1 MRPTTMKLLGGL
13 LLATLV
19 ACSADAGTGE
29 GQKDGPPAEDPNKI
43 FADIRGDSNRDGEIK
58 FDESDADKMT
68 WDAKVGAIF
77 LANIDDDEVRCKKEG
92 DDITLAKCNDAAD
105 DVVNGPDDAL
115 DIARVK
121 TKGWPTA
128 PPGTTARIEIE
139 TETAIPYVRLFK
151 KTGEAD
157 DELTVIGEE
166 ENVFDENDVRNG
178 IEFGIEAKD
187 VVRDPKKWDG
197 YVVLRF
203 VVTTPAGEEAEDR
216 VTLRVSPVMTFHHL
230 LAAEKVFVSDSRQRG
245 NAEMR
250 ADLAK
255 ACSAAKT
262 PLDEIV
268 EDDPWTQDFFETGY
282 MSMPGKNGT
291 QHAMR
296 VNFRSANVF
305 EPADKKSPL
314 RPAGQYVFKA
324 RGKDV
329 AGIQQFDVKHDQR
342 MDSLNSFGNY
352 ETVPPYEL
360 GDKKY
365 PLGRSLRGKTKSF
378 FPDPAFTKMMD
389 AQGMQPAIDIDTSWL
404 LVGHVDETLSFVHA
418 GSKRGWVLLAN
429 DARLAKKMLEEQV
442 SKGKGDVPMFV
453 GKSWYDF
460 EEGTERPAEI
470 SISKVLEDTEV
481 MKASAEA
488 AAEVDAQ
495 VAIIKKETGLTD
507 DEIVHVPFLHSMA
520 GGASI
525 AYQPGIVNGVYV
537 GDKHFAAPDP
547 HGPVID
553 GKDIF
558 KEALVSA
565 LAPHGITVHWVEDW
579 EGYHLGIGE
588 VHCGTN
594 AARKI
599 PDIKW
604 WETGR

>member
-1 MRPTTMKLLGGL
+1 MRPNMRLVGGL

-19 ACSADAGTGE
+19 GACSADAENGS
-29 GQKDGPPAEDPNKI
+29 GQNNGPPAEDPNKI

-58 FDESDADKMT
+58 FDESDSDKMT

-77 LANIDDDEVRCKKEG
+77 LANIDDDEVRCKKDG

-105 DVVNGPDDAL
+105 EVVNGVEDAL
-115 DIARVK
+115 DIARLK
-121 TKGWPTA
+121 TKPWPKA
-128 PPGTTARIEIE
+128 PAGTTARIDIE
-139 TETAIPYVRLFK
+139 TEAALPFVRLFK
-151 KTGEAD
+151 KTGTAD
-157 DELTVIGEE
+157 EELTVIGEE
-166 ENVFDENDVRNG
+166 ENIFDENDVRNG
-178 IEFGIEAKD
+178 IELGIEAKD
-187 VVRDPKKWDG
+187 IIRDAKVWDG
-197 YVVLRF
+197 CVVLHYVV
-203 VVTTPAGEEAEDR
+203 VSPTGEQAEDR

-230 LAAEKVFVSDSRQRG
+230 LAPEKIYVSDSRQRG

-262 PLDEIV
+262 PLQTIV

-291 QHAMR
+291 QHSMQ
-296 VNFRSANVF
+296 VLFRSANVV
-305 EPADKKSPL
+305 EPGDKKSPL
-314 RPAGQYVFKA
+314 RTAGQFVFKA

-329 AGIQQFDVKHDQR
+329 AGVQQFDVKHDQR
-342 MDSLNSFGNY
+342 MDSLNSFGNF

-360 GDKKY
+360 ADKKY
-365 PLGRSLRGKTKSF
+365 PLGRVLRGKTKSF
-378 FPDPAFTKMMD
+378 FPDPAFSKMTD

-418 GSKRGWVLLAN
+418 KSPRGWVLLAN
-429 DARLAKKMLEEQV
+429 DARLAKKMLEDQV
-442 SKGKGDVPMFV
+442 AKGKGDVPMFV

-460 EEGTERPAEI
+460 EDGKERPAEI
-470 SISKVLEDTEV
+470 AISKVLEDTEV

-495 VAIIKKETGLTD
+495 LAIIKKETGLTD
-507 DEIVHVPFLHSMA
+507 AEIIKVPFLHSSA

-537 GDKHFAAPDP
+537 GDKQFAAPDP
-547 HGPVID
+547 HGPTID

-558 KEALVSA
+558 KEALVQA
-565 LAPHGITVHWVEDW
+565 LAPQGITVHFVEDW

-594 AARKI
+594 ATRKI
-599 PDIKW
+599 PETKW